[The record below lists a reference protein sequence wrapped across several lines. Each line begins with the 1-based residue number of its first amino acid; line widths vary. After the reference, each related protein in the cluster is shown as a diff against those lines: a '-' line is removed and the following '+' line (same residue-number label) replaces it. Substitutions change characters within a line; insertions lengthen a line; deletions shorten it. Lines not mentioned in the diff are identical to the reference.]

1 MCFYFSCLC
10 PLASKAREAILL
22 CSALVRHHGQCCIQ
36 LRGPQHKKDMDLLE
50 QVQKGLE
57 QLSCEDKLRK
67 LRLFSLV
74 TRRLWGDLTAAFQYF
89 KACKK
94 AGERLFT
101 RACSDRTRDNG
112 FKLRERRCRSDT
124 RKQFLV
130 LRAVRPWH
138 CCPEQ
143 LWVPH
148 PWRWPRPGWALGSLI
163 CRR

>member
-1 MCFYFSCLC
+1 M
-10 PLASKAREAILL
+10 ASKAREAILL

-112 FKLRERRCRSDT
+112 FKLKEIRFRLDIRKKMSTIREMRHWNWLPREVVNAS
-124 RKQFLV
+124 FLETFKV
-130 LRAVRPWH
+130 RLGRA
-138 CCPEQ
+138 
-143 LWVPH
+143 LSN
-148 PWRWPRPGWALGSLI
+148 LM
-163 CRR
+163 